1 MIAALWRWSQRTL
14 LALLLLVVLV
24 AAYVQFGGHRYFW
37 TALKYTYLQGHNTAH
52 IDDAANFP
60 QAVVA
65 AGVPQPW
72 VLDPRAAQTA
82 IEPDLR
88 QFLTTERSAAFLVIQ
103 QGQLLHESY
112 FAPYTASSRTNAFS
126 MAKTVVTLLTGA
138 AVADGIVPSLDTPL
152 AKYLPEYAGDPR
164 GAKATLAQLSAMTSG
179 HEWTENYYLPLNPT
193 TKLYFGHDVT
203 GTVLAQG
210 FEREP
215 GTAFEYSSASTQVLA
230 LALQRALQA
239 RQPEL
244 TLASYL
250 SKRLWQPMGMEGDA
264 SWSLDRPRVEGGME
278 MAYCCIH
285 SSARNFA
292 RFGQLLLQDG
302 RWGDQQLLPADFVQR
317 ITKPNGF
324 VDYYG
329 HSLWMD
335 PSYRTP
341 FYFLQGHLG
350 QYVIVVP
357 SAQLVVVRLGQV
369 RHKTFNRHPV
379 IPDEIYRYVDEGMRM
394 AQQR

>member
-1 MIAALWRWSQRTL
+1 MMAGLWRWSKRAL
-14 LALLLLVVLV
+14 LALLLLVVLL

-37 TALKYTYLQGHNTAH
+37 TALKHTYLQGHNTAH

-60 QAVVA
+60 QAVVTS
-65 AGVPQPW
+65 GIPKPW
-72 VLDPRAAQTA
+72 TMAPRAGQPTLS
-82 IEPDLR
+82 PDLL
-88 QFLTTERSAAFLVIQ
+88 QFLNAERSAAFLVVH

-112 FAPYTASSRTNAFS
+112 FAPYTASSQTNVFS

-138 AVADGIVPSLDTPL
+138 AVADGIVPSFDTPL
-152 AKYLPEYAGDPR
+152 TNYLPEYAGDPR
-164 GAKATLAQLSAMTSG
+164 GSKATLAQLSAMTSG

-193 TKLYFGHDVT
+193 TKLYFGGDAA

-244 TLASYL
+244 TLSSYL
-250 SKRLWQPMGMEGDA
+250 SQRLWQPMGMEGDA
-264 SWSLDRPRVEGGME
+264 SWSLDRPRVDGGME

-302 RWGDQQLLPADFVQR
+302 RWDDKQLLPADFVQR
-317 ITKPNGF
+317 ITQPNGF

-335 PSYRTP
+335 PNHSTP

-357 SAQLVVVRLGQV
+357 SAQLVVVRMGQV

-379 IPDEIYRYVDEGMRM
+379 IQDEIYRYVDEGLRM

>member
-1 MIAALWRWSQRTL
+1 MTAALGRWSKRAL
-14 LALLLLVVLV
+14 LALLLLVVLL

-52 IDDAANFP
+52 IDDATNFP

-65 AGVPQPW
+65 SSLPKLWAV
-72 VLDPRAAQTA
+72 DPRAAQTA
-82 IEPDLR
+82 LSPDLL
-88 QFLTTERSAAFLVIQ
+88 QFLNAERSAAFLVVHE
-103 QGQLLHESY
+103 GQLLHETY
-112 FAPYTASSRTNAFS
+112 FAPYTTNSRTNVFS

-138 AVADGIVPSLDTPL
+138 AVADGIVPSFDTL
-152 AKYLPEYAGDPR
+152 LTNYLPEYANDPR
-164 GAKATLAQLSAMTSG
+164 GSKATLAQLSAMTSG

-193 TKLYFGHDVT
+193 TKLYFGGDAT

-215 GTAFEYSSASTQVLA
+215 GAEFEYSSASTQVLA

-250 SKRLWQPMGMEGDA
+250 STRFWQPMGMEGDA
-264 SWSLDRPRVEGGME
+264 SWSLDRPRADGGME

-292 RFGQLLLQDG
+292 RFGQLLLQGG
-302 RWGDQQLLPADFVQR
+302 RWDDKQLLLADFVQR
-317 ITKPNGF
+317 ITRPNGF

>member
-1 MIAALWRWSQRTL
+1 MTGWFWRWTRRAL
-14 LALLLLVVLV
+14 LALLLLVVLL
-24 AAYVQFGGHRYFW
+24 AAYIQFGGHRYFW
-37 TALKYTYLQGHNTAH
+37 TALRYTYLQGHNTAH

-65 AGVPQPW
+65 SGIPKPW
-72 VLDPRAAQTA
+72 PLDPRATKTA
-82 IEPDLR
+82 IAPDLKT
-88 QFLTTERSAAFLVIQ
+88 FLQAEHSAAFLVVH
-103 QGQLLHESY
+103 QGELLHESY
-112 FAPYTASSRTNAFS
+112 FEPYTANSRTNSFS

-138 AVADGIVPSLDTPL
+138 AIADGFIPSFDTPL
-152 AKYLPEYAGDPR
+152 ATYLPEYADDPR

-179 HEWTENYYLPLNPT
+179 HDWTEHYYLPLNPT
-193 TKLYFGHDVT
+193 TRLYFGRDVT

-215 GTAFEYSSASTQVLA
+215 GTAYEYSSASTQVLA
-230 LALQRALQA
+230 VALQRALQA
-239 RQPEL
+239 RQPDL

-250 SKRLWQPMGMEGDA
+250 SQRLWQPMGMEGDA
-264 SWSLDRPRVEGGME
+264 SWSLDRPRTEGGME

-285 SSARNFA
+285 STARNFA
-292 RFGQLLLQDG
+292 RLGQLLLQRG
-302 RWGDQQLLPADFVQR
+302 QWGEQQLLPADFVTR
-317 ITKPNGF
+317 MTRPNGF
-324 VDYYG
+324 VEHYG

-335 PSYRTP
+335 PNYRAP

-369 RHKTFNRHPV
+369 RHRTYSHHPV
-379 IPDEIYRYVDEGMRM
+379 IPDEIYRYVEEGLRM
-394 AQQR
+394 AQR

>member
-1 MIAALWRWSQRTL
+1 MTAGRWRWSRRAL
-14 LALLLLVVLV
+14 LALLLLVLLL
-24 AAYVQFGGHRYFW
+24 AAYVHYGGHRYFW

-52 IDDAANFP
+52 IDDSVNFP
-60 QAVVA
+60 QAAVA
-65 AGVPQPW
+65 SNIPKSWA
-72 VLDPRAAQTA
+72 LDPRAAKTV
-82 IEPDLR
+82 IDPDLL
-88 QFLTTERSAAFLVIQ
+88 QFLAAERSAAFLVIH
-103 QGQLLHESY
+103 QGQLLHERY
-112 FAPYTASSRTNAFS
+112 FEPYTANSHTNSFS
-126 MAKTVVTLLTGA
+126 MAKTVVTMLTGA
-138 AVADGIVPSLDTPL
+138 AVTDGFIPSFDTPL
-152 AKYLPEYAGDPR
+152 AAYLPEYAADPR
-164 GAKATLAQLSAMTSG
+164 GATATLAQLSSMTSG

-193 TKLYFGHDVT
+193 TQLYFGGDVA

-210 FEREP
+210 FERAP

-239 RQPEL
+239 RQPDL

-250 SKRLWQPMGMEGDA
+250 STRFWQPMGMEGDA
-264 SWSLDRPRVEGGME
+264 SWSLDRPRAEGGME
-278 MAYCCIH
+278 MGYCCIH

-302 RWGDQQLLPADFVQR
+302 RWGDQQLLPAEFVQR
-317 ITKPNGF
+317 ITRPNGF

-335 PSYRTP
+335 PNYRAP

-369 RHKTFNRHPV
+369 RQRTYSRHPL
-379 IPDEIYRYVDEGMRM
+379 IPDEVYRYVEEGLRM
-394 AQQR
+394 AQH

>member
-1 MIAALWRWSQRTL
+1 MTGGLWRWGRRAL
-14 LALLLLVVLV
+14 LALLLLVLLL

-60 QAVVA
+60 QAAVA
-65 AGVPQPW
+65 SGIPKPW
-72 VLDPRAAQTA
+72 ALDPRAAQTA
-82 IEPDLR
+82 MAPDLR
-88 QFLTTERSAAFLVIQ
+88 QFLTDERSAVFLVIH

-112 FAPYTASSRTNAFS
+112 FAPYTASSRTNVFS
-126 MAKTVVTLLTGA
+126 MAKTVVTMLTGA
-138 AVADGIVPSLDTPL
+138 AVVDGFIPSFDTPL
-152 AKYLPEYAGDPR
+152 SAYLPEYAGDPR
-164 GAKATLAQLSAMTSG
+164 GGAASLAQLSSMTSG
-179 HEWTENYYLPLNPT
+179 HEWTEHYYLPLNPT
-193 TKLYFGHDVT
+193 TKLYFGGDVA

-210 FEREP
+210 FERES

-230 LALQRALQA
+230 VALQRALQA
-239 RQPEL
+239 RQPDL
-244 TLASYL
+244 TLSSYL
-250 SKRLWQPMGMEGDA
+250 SKRFWQPMGMEGDA
-264 SWSLDRPRVEGGME
+264 SWSLDRPRAEGGME
-278 MAYCCIH
+278 MGYCCLH

-302 RWGDQQLLPADFVQR
+302 RWGDEQLLPTDFVQR
-317 ITKPNGF
+317 ITRPNGF
-324 VDYYG
+324 VNHYG

-335 PSYRTP
+335 PNYRAP

-369 RHKTFNRHPV
+369 RHRTYNRHPL
-379 IPDEIYRYVDEGMRM
+379 IPDEVYRYVDEGLRM
-394 AQQR
+394 AQQP

>member
-1 MIAALWRWSQRTL
+1 MTALFWHWSRRAL
-14 LALLLLVVLV
+14 LALLLLLVLA

-37 TALKYTYLQGHNTAH
+37 TALKHTYLQGHNTAH

-65 AGVPQPW
+65 SNTPKPW

-82 IEPDLR
+82 IAPDLLL
-88 QFLTTERSAAFLVIQ
+88 FLSTERSAAFLVLHR
-103 QGQLLHESY
+103 GQLLHERY
-112 FAPYTASSRTNAFS
+112 FEPYTASSRTNVFS

-138 AVADGIVPSLDTPL
+138 AVADGFMPSFDTPL
-152 AKYLPEYAGDPR
+152 ATYLPEYANDTNGS
-164 GAKATLAQLSAMTSG
+164 AATLAQLSAMTSG
-179 HEWTENYYLPLNPT
+179 HDWTEHYYLPLNPT
-193 TKLYFGHDVT
+193 TQLYFGGDAAA
-203 GTVLAQG
+203 TVLAQG
-210 FEREP
+210 FERAP

-230 LALQRALQA
+230 VALQRALQA
-239 RQPEL
+239 RQPDL

-250 SKRLWQPMGMEGDA
+250 SQRLWQPMGMEGDA
-264 SWSLDRPRVEGGME
+264 SWSLDRPRAEGGME
-278 MAYCCIH
+278 MGYCCLH

-302 RWGDQQLLPADFVQR
+302 RWGDEQLLPTDFVQR
-317 ITKPNGF
+317 MTRPNDF

-335 PSYRTP
+335 PDHRAP
-341 FYFLQGHLG
+341 FYFMQGHLG

-357 SAQLVVVRLGQV
+357 SAHLVVVRLGQV
-369 RHKTFNRHPV
+369 RHRTYSRHPK
-379 IPDEIYRYVDEGMRM
+379 IPDEIYRYLDEGLRM
-394 AQQR
+394 AQRR

>member
-1 MIAALWRWSQRTL
+1 MIAGLWRWSKRAL
-14 LALLLLVVLV
+14 LALLLLVVLL

-65 AGVPQPW
+65 SSIPKPW
-72 VLDPRAAQTA
+72 ALDPRAAQTTMA
-82 IEPDLR
+82 PDLL
-88 QFLTTERSAAFLVIQ
+88 QFLTAERSAAFLVVH

-112 FAPYTASSRTNAFS
+112 FAPYTASSRTNVFS
-126 MAKTVVTLLTGA
+126 MAKTVVAMLVGA
-138 AVADGIVPSLDTPL
+138 AVADGIVPSFDTPL
-152 AKYLPEYAGDPR
+152 AAYLPEYAGDPR
-164 GAKATLAQLSAMTSG
+164 GATATLAQLSAMTSG
-179 HEWTENYYLPLNPT
+179 HEWTEHYYLPLNPT
-193 TKLYFGHDVT
+193 TKLYFGGDVT

-210 FEREP
+210 FERVP

-239 RQPEL
+239 RQPDL
-244 TLASYL
+244 TLSSYL
-250 SKRLWQPMGMEGDA
+250 SQRLWQPMGMEGDA
-264 SWSLDRPRVEGGME
+264 SWSLDRPHAEGGME

-302 RWGDQQLLPADFVQR
+302 RWGDEQLLPADFVQR
-317 ITKPNGF
+317 MTRPNGF

-335 PSYRTP
+335 PNHSAP

-369 RHKTFNRHPV
+369 RHRTFSRHPK
-379 IPDEIYRYVDEGMRM
+379 IPDEIYRYVDEGLRM
-394 AQQR
+394 AQQP

>member
-1 MIAALWRWSQRTL
+1 MTAVLWRWSRRAL
-14 LALLLLVVLV
+14 LALLLLVVLA

-65 AGVPQPW
+65 SNIPKPW
-72 VLDPRAAQTA
+72 PLDPRAAQTTIA
-82 IEPDLR
+82 PDLL
-88 QFLTTERSAAFLVIQ
+88 QFLSTERSAAFLVIH
-103 QGQLLHESY
+103 QGQLLHERY
-112 FAPYTASSRTNAFS
+112 FEPYTANSRTNVFS

-138 AVADGIVPSLDTPL
+138 AVADGFMPSFDAPL
-152 AKYLPEYAGDPR
+152 ATYLPEYVNDTNGSA
-164 GAKATLAQLSAMTSG
+164 ATLAQLSAMTSG
-179 HEWTENYYLPLNPT
+179 HDWTEHYYLPLNPT
-193 TKLYFGHDVT
+193 TELYFGGDAA

-210 FEREP
+210 FERAP

-230 LALQRALQA
+230 VALQRALQA
-239 RQPEL
+239 RQPDL

-250 SKRLWQPMGMEGDA
+250 SQRLWQPMGMEGDA
-264 SWSLDRPRVEGGME
+264 SWSLDRPRAEGGME
-278 MAYCCIH
+278 MAYCCLH

-302 RWGDQQLLPADFVQR
+302 RWGDEQLLPADFVQR
-317 ITKPNGF
+317 MTRPNGF
-324 VDYYG
+324 VDYHG

-335 PSYRTP
+335 PNHRAP
-341 FYFLQGHLG
+341 FYFMQGHLG

-369 RHKTFNRHPV
+369 RHRTYSRHPK
-379 IPDEIYRYVDEGMRM
+379 IPDEIYRYVDEGLRM

>member
-1 MIAALWRWSQRTL
+1 MIAGLWRWSQRAL
-14 LALLLLVVLV
+14 LALLLLVVLL

-72 VLDPRAAQTA
+72 ALDPRAAQTA
-82 IEPDLR
+82 ITPDLLT
-88 QFLTTERSAAFLVIQ
+88 FLSAERSVAFLVIH

-112 FAPYTASSRTNAFS
+112 FAPYTANSRTNAFS

-138 AVADGIVPSLDTPL
+138 AVADGFVPSFDAPL
-152 AKYLPEYAGDPR
+152 ATYLPEYATDPR

-193 TKLYFGHDVT
+193 TQLYFGGDAV
-203 GTVLAQG
+203 GTALAQG

-215 GTAFEYSSASTQVLA
+215 GTEFEYSSASTQVLA

-302 RWGDQQLLPADFVQR
+302 RLGEQQLLPADFVQR
-317 ITKPNGF
+317 MTRPNGF

-335 PSYRTP
+335 PSYRAP

-357 SAQLVVVRLGQV
+357 SAQLVVVRLGQT
-369 RHKTFNRHPV
+369 RHRTYSRHPK
-379 IPDEIYRYVDEGMRM
+379 IPDEIYRYVDEGLRM